1 MAAASFT
8 STATTT
14 LGANR
19 LRCVGR
25 RIEAVPDGDA
35 GKRFWRAKESD
46 ASEFD
51 IATYKECEAVFLR
64 NRHQVSLTY
73 P

>member
-14 LGANR
+14 LGENR
-19 LRCVGR
+19 LRLVGR

-35 GKRFWRAKESD
+35 GKRFWGAKESD
-46 ASEFD
+46 ASKFD
-51 IATYKECEAVFLR
+51 IATYKECEAVF
-64 NRHQVSLTY
+64 
-73 P
+73 